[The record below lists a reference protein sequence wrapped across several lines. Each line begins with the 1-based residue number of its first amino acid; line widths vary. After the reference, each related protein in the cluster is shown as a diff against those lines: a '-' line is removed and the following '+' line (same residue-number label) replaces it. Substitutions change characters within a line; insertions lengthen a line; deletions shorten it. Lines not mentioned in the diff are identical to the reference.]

1 MVFQHKLNQ
10 GKLALTR
17 HFNMLSQGLVV
28 INEESYINKFSLSD
42 RFYLSQKREFMNL
55 RASIEERYKEAIK
68 SKKLE
73 KANTLR
79 LIKSAIKDKDIENRT
94 SESSKKISDHQIL
107 AILQTLIKQRK
118 DSIESFK
125 IASRDDLIAKEE
137 LEIDLISQ
145 FLPKQLNERETE
157 EIIKA
162 IIKKQ
167 SFSSLKDMGTLM
179 NNLKSE
185 YAGSIDMAVAGKIAK
200 LLLNN

>member
-1 MVFQHKLNQ
+1 
-10 GKLALTR
+10 
-17 HFNMLSQGLVV
+17 
-28 INEESYINKFSLSD
+28 
-42 RFYLSQKREFMNL
+42 MNL

-94 SESSKKISDHQIL
+94 SESNNENNENQIMTL
-107 AILQTLIKQRK
+107 LQNLIKQRK

-125 IASRDDLIAKEE
+125 TASRDDLIVKEQF
-137 LEIDLISQ
+137 EIDLISR

-157 EIIKA
+157 EIIKE

-167 SFSSLKDMGTLM
+167 NFSSLKDMRSLI

-185 YAGSIDMAVAGKIAK
+185 YAGNVDMTMAGKIAK
-200 LLLNN
+200 LILNN

>member
-1 MVFQHKLNQ
+1 M
-10 GKLALTR
+10 
-17 HFNMLSQGLVV
+17 
-28 INEESYINKFSLSD
+28 SL
-42 RFYLSQKREFMNL
+42 RV
-55 RASIEERYKEAIK
+55 SIEESYKEAIK

-94 SESSKKISDHQIL
+94 SESKKEINDHQITSL
-107 AILQTLIKQRK
+107 LQNLIKQRK

-125 IASRDDLIAKEE
+125 TASRHDLIVKEQ
-137 LEIDLISQ
+137 LEIDLIIQ

-157 EIIKA
+157 EIIKE

-167 SFSSLKDMGTLM
+167 SFSSLKDMGALM

-185 YAGSIDMAVAGKIAK
+185 YAGSVDMAMAGKIAK
-200 LLLNN
+200 LLLNS